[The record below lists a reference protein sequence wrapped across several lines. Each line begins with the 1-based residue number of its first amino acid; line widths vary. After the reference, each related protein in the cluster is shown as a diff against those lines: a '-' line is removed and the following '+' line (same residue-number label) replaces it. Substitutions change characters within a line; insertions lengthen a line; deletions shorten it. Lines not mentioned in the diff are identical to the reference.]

1 MQGPPSA
8 TARPRAEHRRG
19 SSMPHA
25 TGRLSVVGP
34 PPGGCKSQPARF
46 FCPSGTSIAGDAIQH
61 RCSPPGVTRKG
72 GAPALH
78 PRPSAPVARSQARYT
93 WAVAAP
99 PVSSHSSP
107 RRCSLC
113 SADAPRRSAALCR
126 ATGSADAPP
135 VGRARALSLLGS
147 TDLGAAQTV
156 GTAALRSHACG
167 SLHSPE
173 RRSTAA
179 AAQLVR
185 SAHQRDNRL
194 VIPRIPLP
202 KPLRPPRLPPAK
214 KWRPFRKT
222 RTNAGAGG
230 GGVELVG
237 PVPDRRRFFHSDG
250 GRFRRPR

>member
-1 MQGPPSA
+1 MQAPPASNAGAPSA
-8 TARPRAEHRRG
+8 TARPQRNRTWTAPFR
-19 SSMPHA
+19 
-25 TGRLSVVGP
+25 
-34 PPGGCKSQPARF
+34 CWW
-46 FCPSGTSIAGDAIQH
+46 
-61 RCSPPGVTRKG
+61 CSPPGVTRKG

-93 WAVAAP
+93 WGVAAP

-185 SAHQRDNRL
+185 SAHQGDKRFGYSAHSPAEAAPAPAPPSASILEASPEKFAPTAMLGVRRARRAS
-194 VIPRIPLP
+194 PRSSTIFPL
-202 KPLRPPRLPPAK
+202 
-214 KWRPFRKT
+214 
-222 RTNAGAGG
+222 
-230 GGVELVG
+230 
-237 PVPDRRRFFHSDG
+237 
-250 GRFRRPR
+250 